1 MCCVSRPPL
10 PAPLPVQVSDML
22 LGGKDLAFYQYNGD
36 VNTLLDGVSGNLF
49 GVGGAHVWCWWRSSE
64 LPASE
69 T

>member
-1 MCCVSRPPL
+1 
-10 PAPLPVQVSDML
+10 ML